1 MMGSAYELQ
10 KIWQCNISKLWINDF
25 SIIHFGF
32 ERIQGSPEHNF
43 LPTVTVFKYKNLPA
57 VISPHK
63 QGNLP
68 TLRPSIS
75 KKNHK
80 VAMDVV
86 LQKNCEIIILF
97 KINCLGGLEHL
108 MSPLHHMHVS
118 KR

>member
-1 MMGSAYELQ
+1 MGSAYELQ

-43 LPTVTVFKYKNLPA
+43 LPT
-57 VISPHK
+57 IC
-63 QGNLP
+63 NLP

-75 KKNHK
+75 KKDHK
-80 VAMDVV
+80 VAMDAV

-108 MSPLHHMHVS
+108 MSPLHHIHIS